1 MDAASKSYS
10 AAAVAAAAGTTLR
23 GLNRRLVSSDC
34 PCLLLLLTLLT
45 LTLVPQFRASLHTG
59 GDMDAA
65 SKSYSA
71 AAVAAAAGTTLRGL
85 NRGLVSSNHPHLL
98 MLLILLTLTLV
109 PQFRANLRTGG
120 DMDAASKSYS
130 AAAVAAA
137 AGTTLRGLNRGLV
150 SAADCSSTSSARCHR
165 L

>member
-34 PCLLLLLTLLT
+34 PCLLLLQTLLTLTLVPQFHANLRTGGDMDAASKSYSAAAVVAAAGTTLRGLNRRLVSSDSPCLLLLLTLLT
-45 LTLVPQFRASLHTG
+45 LTLVPQFRASLVSLHTG

-71 AAVAAAAGTTLRGL
+71 AAVAA
-85 NRGLVSSNHPHLL
+85 LL
-98 MLLILLTLTLV
+98 A
-109 PQFRANLRTGG
+109 RRC
-120 DMDAASKSYS
+120 
-130 AAAVAAA
+130 VA
-137 AGTTLRGLNRGLV
+137 
-150 SAADCSSTSSARCHR
+150 
-165 L
+165 

>member
-1 MDAASKSYS
+1 MV
-10 AAAVAAAAGTTLR
+10 AVAGTTL
-23 GLNRRLVSSDC
+23 
-34 PCLLLLLTLLT
+34 
-45 LTLVPQFRASLHTG
+45 H
-59 GDMDAA
+59 
-65 SKSYSA
+65 
-71 AAVAAAAGTTLRGL
+71 GL
-85 NRGLVSSNHPHLL
+85 NRGLVSSDCPHLL

-109 PQFRANLRTGG
+109 LQYRASLHTGGNMDAASKSYSDAAMVAVAGTTLRGLNRGLMSSDRPHLLMLLILLTLTLVLQFCANLCTGG